1 MRGFKLS
8 TPSDED
14 SGSPFSEAEL
24 KIIFGPAFEPWAK
37 KYPHRWFG
45 PILGLFSG
53 ARITEIAQLRVEDIT
68 TEDGVA
74 GFYVRAAHNKQ
85 SIKNK
90 PTRRFVPLAK
100 PVLDAGFLDY
110 AAEVKKSG
118 HMQIFPNLPNS
129 TGLGFGRQLSR
140 QFSAYI
146 KKNGIT
152 EKGQGFH
159 GFRHTIATGLDRLG
173 VTQNAIAAITGHARD
188 GSVLSKFYID
198 RKTLSDRVSTL
209 AKFSPKVEFPAY
221 EKGLFSHQIGIG

>member
-1 MRGFKLS
+1 M
-8 TPSDED
+8 
-14 SGSPFSEAEL
+14 
-24 KIIFGPAFEPWAK
+24 
-37 KYPHRWFG
+37 
-45 PILGLFSG
+45 LGLFSG

-129 TGLGFGRQLSR
+129 TRLGFGRQLSR

-159 GFRHTIATGLDRLG
+159 GFRHTIATELDRLG